1 MNRTL
6 AILLTLIFLAP
17 ALASAEGPSITAT
30 TKISSDN
37 QPNGMLVECFTN
49 QNGEGCSDNNDGDV
63 QLNWWAW
70 SDETGSQWPDDD
82 AKARSGE
89 IGVSLTVDSA
99 KIVYNADEDENSAR
113 SKMNTVQEQQPVI
126 NLEGEIQ
133 LIEENDNFLVL
144 MPIEITPNYNLSNST
159 IMYIFLSQE
168 YAQDNHGR
176 EINNLIFEMKPEIG
190 FSNKLGNTTTT
201 QWYLSSEHLDAAGVD
216 MVNQP
221 YGWHVTFALFG
232 GIENSN
238 SSHLLYLNQIKLN
251 TQEDEF
257 GFSDFIIPLI
267 GIALAI
273 VVIVSVIANLH
284 KEEKGMPVMSAQW
297 STEKPDT
304 LILTVI
310 TKEFKAE
317 IKSCEVDEPWKL
329 TNRFKSRMIEPNTM
343 KKIELKFKTMEF
355 EPCRLQVR
363 IDVAELGSWT
373 QFLVLSSTD

>member
-1 MNRTL
+1 
-6 AILLTLIFLAP
+6 
-17 ALASAEGPSITAT
+17 
-30 TKISSDN
+30 
-37 QPNGMLVECFTN
+37 
-49 QNGEGCSDNNDGDV
+49 
-63 QLNWWAW
+63 
-70 SDETGSQWPDDD
+70 
-82 AKARSGE
+82 
-89 IGVSLTVDSA
+89 
-99 KIVYNADEDENSAR
+99 
-113 SKMNTVQEQQPVI
+113 
-126 NLEGEIQ
+126 
-133 LIEENDNFLVL
+133 
-144 MPIEITPNYNLSNST
+144 
-159 IMYIFLSQE
+159 
-168 YAQDNHGR
+168 
-176 EINNLIFEMKPEIG
+176 
-190 FSNKLGNTTTT
+190 
-201 QWYLSSEHLDAAGVD
+201 

-221 YGWHVTFALFG
+221 YGWYVTFALFG

-297 STEKPDT
+297 STEKQDT

-329 TNRFKSRMIEPNTM
+329 SNRFKSRMVESNTM

>member
-1 MNRTL
+1 MNKIL
-6 AILLTLIFLAP
+6 AILLGLIFLAP
-17 ALASAEGPSITAT
+17 SLASGESLSITAT
-30 TKISSDN
+30 TKISPAKQSD
-37 QPNGMLVECFTN
+37 GLLIECFTDS
-49 QNGEGCSDNNDGDV
+49 NGDGCSGNNDGDV
-63 QLNWWAW
+63 QLNWWSW

-82 AKARSGE
+82 AKARAGQ
-89 IGVSLTVDSA
+89 IGVTLMIDSA
-99 KIVYNADEDENSAR
+99 KIVYNADEDEVAANA
-113 SKMNTVQEQQPVI
+113 KMSDKQEQPVI

-133 LIEENDNFLVL
+133 LIEENDNFLVR

-168 YAQDNHGR
+168 YAEDNHGR

-201 QWYLSSEHLDAAGVD
+201 QWHLSSEHLDAAGVD
-216 MVNQP
+216 MDKQP

-257 GFSDFIIPLI
+257 GFSDFIIPII
-267 GIALAI
+267 GIALAM
-273 VVIVSVIANLH
+273 VVIVSVISNLH
-284 KEEKGMPVMSAQW
+284 KEEKGMPIMSAQW
-297 STEKPDT
+297 SADKPDT
-304 LILTVI
+304 LILTII
-310 TKEFKAE
+310 TQEFKAE
-317 IKSCEVDEPWKL
+317 IKSCGVDEPWKL
-329 TNRFKSRMIEPNTM
+329 TNRFKSRMIEPNKM
-343 KKIELKFKTMEF
+343 NKIELKFKTMES

-373 QFLVLSSTD
+373 QFLVLSSTEQ